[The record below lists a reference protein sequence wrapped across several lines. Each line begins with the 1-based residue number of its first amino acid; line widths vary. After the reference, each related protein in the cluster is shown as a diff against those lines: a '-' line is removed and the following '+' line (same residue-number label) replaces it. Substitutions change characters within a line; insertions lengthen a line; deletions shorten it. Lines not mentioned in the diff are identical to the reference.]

1 MFEGRPSIKASVFSI
16 SFAFWRSYPTRSFRL
31 ICSTL
36 VIGSIV
42 LAFGV
47 TLERL
52 ADFYLPGEGLVQAIS
67 YKYKLAF
74 DKVKVCFDVAQPT
87 LAIIISLIVLHNISG
102 MREGTIISAFIV
114 GPFVG
119 LFSKMFKLKS

>member
-1 MFEGRPSIKASVFSI
+1 MVM
-16 SFAFWRSYPTRSFRL
+16 
-31 ICSTL
+31 L

-67 YKYKLAF
+67 YKFKFAF

-102 MREGTIISAFIV
+102 LREGTIISAFIV